1 MQAKEKTL
9 TITDSE
15 NIPGFKHEPSK
26 KAFWVGLAI
35 IAAVAMVAYIWV
47 VVALKSRETGFE
59 ANLQKRLD
67 LMAASQVQV
76 MDALIETAIA
86 QANRVVNSEIF
97 RLYASE

>member
-9 TITDSE
+9 TISDSA

-26 KAFWVGLAI
+26 KELWVGLAM
-35 IAAVAMVAYIWV
+35 IAAVAMVALIWV
-47 VVALKSRETGFE
+47 VVALKSRETEFE

-86 QANRVVNSEIF
+86 QANRVVN
-97 RLYASE
+97 